1 MSIPG
6 DNHMV
11 VDGDPK
17 QTATFSN
24 LLGHVDISP
33 GRRGIAGRVI
43 VHQPTAPSIV
53 LR

>member
-1 MSIPG
+1 MAISG

-17 QTATFSN
+17 QIATFSN
-24 LLGHVDISP
+24 LLGHVYISP

-43 VHQPTAPSIV
+43 VHEHAGGGV
-53 LR
+53 